1 MAKLRKAAADFTA
14 AIQQAAIC
22 HQRGQLADAE
32 RLYTRVLAAAPDHFD
47 ALHLL
52 GVLRQQQGRSVEA
65 LRLIAAALKRNA
77 DSVDALSN
85 HGVVLD
91 ALTRHEE
98 AVASYDRA
106 LALMPGRADVLGNR
120 GNALLALG
128 RDAEALASYEQALAL
143 RPAFAQALSN
153 RGRALANLGRNAEA
167 VESFDRALALKPDDV
182 AALALRG
189 NALFQLE
196 RHAEALASYD
206 AALAIEPN
214 AARVLNNRGY
224 ALLALARLDEAL
236 ASYQAALALDPDYA
250 EALVNCGNVL
260 GALDCYE
267 DADRHYDQAL
277 VIEPA
282 LAEAKW
288 NKSLLHLSRGRFAD
302 GWPLYEQRWLGG
314 IKGAVPRGYPQ
325 PRWNGEHMRGTLLV
339 WGEQGLG
346 DQILHAGMIP
356 ELAGRAG
363 AVVLEVEPRLVDLFA
378 RSFPGVSIVPL
389 APDLFAGPLDAHVP
403 IGSLGAYLRPDWQA
417 FRPRAYL
424 VADRSRADALRA
436 RLKHDGHTVVGLSWR
451 SVAPLIGK
459 SKSAQLTDFAE
470 VLRMPGCRFVDL
482 QYGDT
487 RADRERLEREL
498 GV

>member
-22 HQRGQLADAE
+22 HQRGLFADAE

-65 LRLIAAALKRNA
+65 LLLIAAALKRNA

-106 LALMPGRADVLGNR
+106 LALMPGRGDVLGNR

-167 VESFDRALALKPDDV
+167 AESFDRALALKPDDV

-224 ALLALARLDEAL
+224 ALL
-236 ASYQAALALDPDYA
+236 
-250 EALVNCGNVL
+250 
-260 GALDCYE
+260 ALDCYE

-498 GV
+498 GVRVERLDDIDNTSDIDGLA